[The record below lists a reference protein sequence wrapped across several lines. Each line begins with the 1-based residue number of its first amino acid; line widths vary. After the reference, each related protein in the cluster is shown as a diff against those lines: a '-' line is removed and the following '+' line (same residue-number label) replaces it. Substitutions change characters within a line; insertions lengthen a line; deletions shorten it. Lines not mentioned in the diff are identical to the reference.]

1 VRGQCTSVGNAVKN
15 AAKKF
20 HSGIQF
26 PEIVCGVLAE
36 HGRALLTNLV
46 DKLFVV
52 GVYLLL

>member
-1 VRGQCTSVGNAVKN
+1 M
-15 AAKKF
+15 
-20 HSGIQF
+20 QF
-26 PEIVCGVLAE
+26 PEIVCEVLAE